1 MNLKSVKFNDMLRKG
16 AKRLPLLGVLCLAMG
31 LSSCDSV
38 YDDDPNC
45 VHGIALRFVYD
56 YHMEPG
62 ANSFPANVDC
72 INVFVFDSDGN
83 YVTQFKETSDDLRNE
98 NYRMILPLDNGKYQL
113 KVYGGTACEKTKFNL
128 TPDWNSTQGAK
139 MDDILVTLPRNEEG
153 VSKVQLHNIE
163 ERSGGLFYGYAIRH
177 TDGQVS
183 YGTLDVE
190 LTDDDYAV
198 DYREETVYLM
208 NDVNNIQIILQEL
221 DSPYQADYT
230 DYSFQIVDDNFILD
244 SNNKA
249 VHVATD
255 TYQPLYEPY
264 AFDNRIVG
272 AIKNIDQNGAK
283 VEEDENK
290 PVQVACAE
298 FSTSRLLMEHLPTAR
313 LQIFSNSEKN
323 QDGTPHLLIDIPL
336 VEYLL
341 LIRGFGD
348 SWIKSDQEFLDR
360 QSRWTLMF
368 FLQHGKWITT
378 RISVNSWIVR
388 INDIELGY

>member
-1 MNLKSVKFNDMLRKG
+1 
-16 AKRLPLLGVLCLAMG
+16 
-31 LSSCDSV
+31 
-38 YDDDPNC
+38 
-45 VHGIALRFVYD
+45 
-56 YHMEPG
+56 
-62 ANSFPANVDC
+62 
-72 INVFVFDSDGN
+72 
-83 YVTQFKETSDDLRNE
+83 
-98 NYRMILPLDNGKYQL
+98 
-113 KVYGGTACEKTKFNL
+113 
-128 TPDWNSTQGAK
+128 
-139 MDDILVTLPRNEEG
+139 
-153 VSKVQLHNIE
+153 
-163 ERSGGLFYGYAIRH
+163 
-177 TDGQVS
+177 
-183 YGTLDVE
+183 
-190 LTDDDYAV
+190 
-198 DYREETVYLM
+198 M

-255 TYQPLYEPY
+255 TYQPLYTPY

-388 INDIELGY
+388 INDIVLDY